1 MSGIPGHFSMRAFT
15 AGSRRFRF
23 GGKQPA
29 FASWWFLSHH
39 SRVPDFNRHNRFGL
53 TSAER
58 ITNRDRKSWDS
69 GSSILIRQIVNPVEI
84 ELRLDEDIRFDIQ
97 LHACC
102 GVYLKMIGTHQELA
116 LVEQSARRLADI
128 E

>member
-1 MSGIPGHFSMRAFT
+1 MQPAL
-15 AGSRRFRF
+15 ASRR
-23 GGKQPA
+23 
-29 FASWWFLSHH
+29 FLSHH
-39 SRVPDFNRHNRFGL
+39 SRFPDFNRRNRFGL

-84 ELRLDEDIRFDIQ
+84 ELRLDEDIRFYVQ
-97 LHACC
+97 LHARC
-102 GVYLKMIGTHQELA
+102 GVYLKVIGAHQKLA
-116 LVEQSARRLADI
+116 LVEQSASGLADI